1 MDNSPSK
8 LGEMPQ
14 SCCSSSRSIVRQDQ
28 TPLSKVKNIA
38 QFSMGEKL
46 GEGTFGVVRIAT
58 HILTGERVAVKIL
71 DRARIREQADKTR
84 IEREIEILKKLHH
97 SNIIHLYSVIN
108 TNYTLYLVQEY
119 ASGKELY
126 EYILSKQKLSDN
138 EACKYFQ
145 QIISGVEYIHKLQI
159 AHRDL
164 KPENMLLTSSKDIKI
179 VDFGLSNT
187 YKKGGWL
194 STACG
199 SPCYAAPEML
209 SGKKYRGITVDIWS
223 CGVIL
228 FVMLSGCLPF
238 EDNNNESL
246 YKKIIGGKYTIP
258 NFVSKGGKDLLKK
271 ILETNPRKRITI
283 PEIKKHPWFNLID
296 SSKNVHNGIDTKVNV
311 IPIDEEIVSK
321 MESYEYNK
329 EEVRANVLMNE
340 HNHITTTYYLLLKKK
355 TRKKVPSVSDLKSE
369 EFEKFFENPENLLS
383 NYSNDITQVVKMRAS
398 SKGVLEQM
406 PNLTRCSSPEKR
418 EKESSQ
424 NESKLEKG
432 NESPIRMQHSS
443 SSSKNSP
450 SILSKEINSKEYG
463 SSSPKKL
470 EKSSLFKSPGKSPL
484 KEKKIQT
491 TKKMII
497 HNKKKLEVTKT
508 EPNTIKNYINKRLS
522 THQGENKSNLI
533 QTTKENLTSIPNI
546 KETKKDKLIKTKYN
560 SSEKKRLI
568 SGKIKTNNTIIS
580 DNKKFPRVLSGKV
593 NNRLTTEPK
602 SQQLKAKKK
611 PNKKLNLSMEEPK
624 KMHNLLQTTKLEKK
638 NITIVPEKQT
648 LDTQENIVDK
658 KENIIE
664 TKEVNK
670 NIITNHTDNNIDK
683 KENDIKAKEKNI
695 ENTEINVPIDN
706 EGKHSTTEQNSI
718 TKNKDN
724 ERKNDTKKENLPKK
738 VINDK
743 TKFPLSDHKKPTKK
757 QIISRQPQIVQR
769 HEIKTNTTVTITNS
783 TINKIDNKTSII
795 SPFDLSCL
803 FFKQPKIMK
812 EELGKVI
819 SSQKLKIKNDKVKLI
834 FLIFRNIF
842 INLLV
847 KNH

>member
-1 MDNSPSK
+1 MDSSPSK
-8 LGEMPQ
+8 LDEKPQ
-14 SCCSSSRSIVRQDQ
+14 SCCSSSRSIIKPEQ

-58 HILTGERVAVKIL
+58 HILTGERVAVKVL

-119 ASGKELY
+119 ASGKELF
-126 EYILSKQKLSDN
+126 EYIISKKKLSDN

-187 YKKGGWL
+187 YKKGGLL

-209 SGKKYRGITVDIWS
+209 SGKQYRGITVDIWS

-228 FVMLSGCLPF
+228 FVMLCGYLPF

-258 NFVSKGGKDLLKK
+258 NFVSKSGKDLLKK
-271 ILETNPRKRITI
+271 ILETNPRKRITV
-283 PEIKKHPWFNLID
+283 PEIKKHPWFNIID

-369 EFEKFFENPENLLS
+369 EFEKFYENPENLMS
-383 NYSNDITQVVKMRAS
+383 NYSNDITQVIKMRAS
-398 SKGVLEQM
+398 SKGVLEEM
-406 PNLTRCSSPEKR
+406 PNLTRCSSPDKR

-432 NESPIRMQHSS
+432 NESPIRMHSS
-443 SSSKNSP
+443 NSSKNSL
-450 SILSKEINSKEYG
+450 SIQPKEMNLKEYG
-463 SSSPKKL
+463 SSSPKKP

-484 KEKKIQT
+484 KEKKNNTI
-491 TKKMII
+491 KKII
-497 HNKKKLEVTKT
+497 NKEQKLETTKT
-508 EPNTIKNYINKRLS
+508 EPNTIKTYINKRLS
-522 THQGENKSNLI
+522 THQGEKKSNVI
-533 QTTKENLTSIPNI
+533 QITKENLTSLPNI
-546 KETKKDKLIKTKYN
+546 KETKKEDLIKSKYN
-560 SSEKKRLI
+560 SSGKKKLI
-568 SGKIKTNNTIIS
+568 SGKIQSNTIIS
-580 DNKKFPRVLSGKV
+580 YNKNFPRVLSGKV
-593 NNRLTTEPK
+593 NNRMTTEPK
-602 SQQLKAKKK
+602 NQQLKNKKK

-624 KMHNLLQTTKLEKK
+624 KKHDLLKT
-638 NITIVPEKQT
+638 EKQT
-648 LDTQENIVDK
+648 NDTKEKIVDK
-658 KENIIE
+658 KENINEI
-664 TKEVNK
+664 KE
-670 NIITNHTDNNIDK
+670 NIVNHTDNHINK
-683 KENDIKAKEKNI
+683 NDNNNI
-695 ENTEINVPIDN
+695 EVKEDNIKNTETNLIKDKAIKESRTEEINILESEIKN
-706 EGKHSTTEQNSI
+706 N
-718 TKNKDN
+718 TKVVEKTG
-724 ERKNDTKKENLPKK
+724 TKEANNLHKK
-738 VINDK
+738 VVNDK
-743 TKFPLSDHKKPTKK
+743 MKYPLSDHKKSYKK
-757 QIISRQPQIVQR
+757 QIISRQPQIEQKN
-769 HEIKTNTTVTITNS
+769 EIKTNTTVTITNS

-803 FFKQPKIMK
+803 FFKQPKAMK
-812 EELGKVI
+812 EELGKI
-819 SSQKLKIKNDKVKLI
+819 INSQKLKIKNDKVKFN
-834 FLIFRNIF
+834 FL
-842 INLLV
+842 
-847 KNH
+847 

>member
-1 MDNSPSK
+1 MDSSPSK
-8 LGEMPQ
+8 LDENPQ
-14 SCCSSSRSIVRQDQ
+14 SCCSSSRSIIKPDQ

-58 HILTGERVAVKIL
+58 HILTGERVAVKVL

-119 ASGKELY
+119 ASGKELF
-126 EYILSKQKLSDN
+126 EYIISKKKLSDN

-187 YKKGGWL
+187 YKKGGLL

-209 SGKKYRGITVDIWS
+209 SGKQYRGITVDIWS

-228 FVMLSGCLPF
+228 FVMLCGYLPF

-258 NFVSKGGKDLLKK
+258 NFVSKSGKDLLKK
-271 ILETNPRKRITI
+271 ILETNPRKRITV

-369 EFEKFFENPENLLS
+369 EFEKFFENPENLMS
-383 NYSNDITQVVKMRAS
+383 NYSNDITQVIKMRAS

-406 PNLTRCSSPEKR
+406 PNLTRCSSPDKR

-432 NESPIRMQHSS
+432 NESPIRMHSS
-443 SSSKNSP
+443 NSSKNS
-450 SILSKEINSKEYG
+450 LSMQPKEMNSKEYG
-463 SSSPKKL
+463 SSSPKKS

-484 KEKKIQT
+484 KEKKNNTI
-491 TKKMII
+491 KKII
-497 HNKKKLEVTKT
+497 NKEQKLETTKT
-508 EPNTIKNYINKRLS
+508 EPNTIKTYINKRLS
-522 THQGENKSNLI
+522 THQGEKMSNVI
-533 QTTKENLTSIPNI
+533 QIIKENLTSLPNI
-546 KETKKDKLIKTKYN
+546 KETKKEDLIKSKYN
-560 SSEKKRLI
+560 SSGKKKLI
-568 SGKIKTNNTIIS
+568 SGKTQSNKIIS
-580 DNKKFPRVLSGKV
+580 DNKNNPRVLSGKV
-593 NNRLTTEPK
+593 NNRMTTEPK
-602 SQQLKAKKK
+602 NHQLKNKKK

-624 KMHNLLQTTKLEKK
+624 KRHDLLKT
-638 NITIVPEKQT
+638 EKQPN
-648 LDTQENIVDK
+648 DTKENIVDK
-658 KENIIE
+658 KENINE
-664 TKEVNK
+664 TKE
-670 NIITNHTDNNIDK
+670 NIVNHTDNDIDK
-683 KENDIKAKEKNI
+683 NDNNIEVKKENI
-695 ENTEINVPIDN
+695 ENTETNLIKDKGI
-706 EGKHSTTEQNSI
+706 KQSTTEENNILES
-718 TKNKDN
+718 KDN
-724 ERKNDTKKENLPKK
+724 EIKNDTKVVEKTVTKEANNFHKK

-743 TKFPLSDHKKPTKK
+743 MKYPLSDHKKSYKK
-757 QIISRQPQIVQR
+757 QIISRQPQIDQKN
-769 HEIKTNTTVTITNS
+769 EIKTNTTVTITNS

-803 FFKQPKIMK
+803 FFKQPKAMK
-812 EELGKVI
+812 EELGKI
-819 SSQKLKIKNDKVKLI
+819 INSQKLKIKNDKVKLN
-834 FLIFRNIF
+834 FL
-842 INLLV
+842 
-847 KNH
+847 